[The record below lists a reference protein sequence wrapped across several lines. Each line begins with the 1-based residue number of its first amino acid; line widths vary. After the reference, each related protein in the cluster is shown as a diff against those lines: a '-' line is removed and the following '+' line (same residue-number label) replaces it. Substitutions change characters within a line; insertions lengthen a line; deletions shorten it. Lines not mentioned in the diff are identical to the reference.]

1 MASGSAEPSV
11 IREKGGAMKKIILAI
26 DGSAHSQEAVEF
38 GLELAVEQQ
47 AEVTFVH
54 VLPPDEFV
62 VAGRLGPAMPIQHRE
77 PMDESETV
85 LKEAA
90 QAAEKAGVSYKLEQ
104 ISGTPVDAIL
114 ALADEQDADLIVTG
128 SHGRGAI
135 GSALL
140 GSVSTELVKRAKRPV
155 LVVKTT
161 SAKVPA

>member
-1 MASGSAEPSV
+1 
-11 IREKGGAMKKIILAI
+11 MKKIIIAT
-26 DGSAHSQEAVEF
+26 DGSSHAQEAIAF
-38 GLELAVEQQ
+38 GLELASEQE

-54 VLPPDEFV
+54 VLPPDEFMV
-62 VAGRLGPAMPIQHRE
+62 TGRLGPARPIQHRE
-77 PMDESETV
+77 PMDESETA

-90 QAAEKAGVSYKLEQ
+90 EAAEKVGVSYKLER

-140 GSVSTELVKRAKRPV
+140 GSVSTQLVKHAKRPV

-161 SAKVPA
+161 PANVPA